1 MNNSH
6 LFDICFSLFS
16 LVFSLFSYY
25 YARREFERYEQE
37 DVETNLP
44 SGRN

>member
-1 MNNSH
+1 MKRQ
-6 LFDICFSLFS
+6 LFDIAFSLFS

-37 DVETNLP
+37 DVEARFP
-44 SGRN
+44 ARRN